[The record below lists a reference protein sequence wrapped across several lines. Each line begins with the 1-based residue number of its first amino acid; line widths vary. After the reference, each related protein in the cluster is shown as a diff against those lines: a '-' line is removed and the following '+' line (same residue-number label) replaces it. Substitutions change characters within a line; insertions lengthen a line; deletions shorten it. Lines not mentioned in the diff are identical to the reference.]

1 MTQEKDKTKPPTQTI
16 CAGGRIAYDFPIR
29 YAPNRVVR
37 FEDLT
42 SWSSIPEGYFAQLVT
57 IFQNE
62 KFYDHKFRGQEIK
75 YTKKA
80 KSKSAECS
88 PQNVYMSGSLSYNW

>member
-42 SWSSIPEGYFAQLVT
+42 SWSSIPEGHIYLFEQAQKI
-57 IFQNE
+57 IFCEQTNI
-62 KFYDHKFRGQEIK
+62 F
-75 YTKKA
+75 T
-80 KSKSAECS
+80 
-88 PQNVYMSGSLSYNW
+88 